1 MVNGGDLAMNV
12 QINDQLRIRK
22 IGLDTLSK
30 GLGHLGMV
38 RFLQQFETGSG
49 DYTKERKNWLKS
61 IKVKDI
67 ISEIKKQRKTFKNH
81 K

>member
-12 QINDQLRIRK
+12 QVNDQLKIRK
-22 IGLDTLSK
+22 IGLDILAK
-30 GLGHLGMV
+30 GLGYLGMV

-49 DYTKERKNWLKS
+49 DYTKERKNWLKNM
-61 IKVKDI
+61 KVKDI
-67 ISEIKKQRKTFKNH
+67 ISEIKRKRKTFQSH